1 LNWILNHNLILNIKN
16 KKILLT
22 GGAGFIGSTLVKRLI
37 NNNEILIYDNFSRDS
52 LQYKNITSKNLKVV
66 KDDVLNFGS
75 IKKYCEDFRPEIVI
89 HLAAV
94 AGIDT
99 VIINPIKTLDVNIN
113 GTFNLMKA
121 LQKYSDRLERVV
133 DFSTSEVL
141 GAYAYKSTEKSDT
154 NFAPVGEAR
163 WTYSISK
170 VTGEHLIHSFYKQF
184 GYPCVTIRPFNIY
197 GPGQVGEG
205 AIQIFIK
212 NVVLK
217 KDINIHGDG
226 DQIRSWCY
234 IDDMIDGIELCLTN
248 KNAIGEIFN
257 IGNPKG
263 TITISSLAEKIVTLC
278 KSKSRIVYVPK
289 NYVDVE
295 LRIPSIEKAKELLGF
310 VPKVDLNQGIL
321 RAYKWYKKIY

>member
-1 LNWILNHNLILNIKN
+1 MNIKN

-22 GGAGFIGSTLVKRLI
+22 GGAGFIGSTLANRFI

-52 LQYKNITSKNLKVV
+52 LQYKNIKSNNLKIV
-66 KDDVLNFGS
+66 KDDILNFDS
-75 IKKYCEDFRPEIVI
+75 LKKCCEDFRPEIVI
-89 HLAAV
+89 HLAAI
-94 AGIDT
+94 AGIDS
-99 VIINPIKTLDVNIN
+99 VIINPINTLDVNIN
-113 GTFNLMKA
+113 GTFNLLKA
-121 LQKYSDRLERVV
+121 LQKYSNRLQRIV

-141 GAYAYKSTEKSDT
+141 GAYAFKSSEMSHT

-170 VTGEHLIHSFYKQF
+170 VTGEHLVHSFYKQF
-184 GYPCVTIRPFNIY
+184 DYPCVTIRPFNIY

-212 NVVLK
+212 NVVMK
-217 KDINIHGDG
+217 KDIQIHGDG

-234 IDDMIDGIELCLTN
+234 IDDMIDGIELCLI
-248 KNAIGEIFN
+248 KKEAIGEIFN

-263 TITISSLAEKIVTLC
+263 TITISSLAEKIITIC
-278 KSKSRIVYVPK
+278 RSKSKIVYVPK

-295 LRIPSIEKAKELLGF
+295 LRIPSIEKAKELLQF
-310 VPKVDLNQGIL
+310 VPKIDLNEGIF
-321 RAYKWYKKIY
+321 RTYKWYKKDIKPHS

>member
-1 LNWILNHNLILNIKN
+1 MNIKN
-16 KKILLT
+16 KRILLT
-22 GGAGFIGSTLVKRLI
+22 GGAGFIGSTLASKLRKD
-37 NNNEILIYDNFSRDS
+37 NEIIIYDNFNRDS
-52 LQYKNITSKNLKVV
+52 LTAKKLPSKNITIIEG
-66 KDDVLNFGS
+66 DVLDLP
-75 IKKYCEDFRPEIVI
+75 KLKQTAEDFKPQIVV
-89 HLAAV
+89 HLAAI

-99 VIINPIKTLDVNIN
+99 VILNPINTMEVNMVGTL
-113 GTFNLMKA
+113 NLLKS
-121 LQKYSDRLERVV
+121 LEKYSSKLERVL

-141 GAYAYKSTEKSDT
+141 GAYAYKSTETSST

-170 VTGEHLIHSFYKQF
+170 VAGEHLVHSYYKVK

-212 NVVLK
+212 NAVK
-217 KDINIHGDG
+217 NKDILIHGDG

-234 IDDMIDGIELCLTN
+234 IDDMLQGIELCLT
-248 KNAIGEIFN
+248 KKKAVGEIFN

-263 TITISSLAEKIVTLC
+263 TVTISSLAEKIVTLC
-278 KSKSRIVYVPK
+278 KTKSKIKYVPK

-295 LRIPSIEKAKELLGF
+295 LRIPSIEKATELLGF
-310 VPKVDLNQGIL
+310 TPKVDLNEGIK
-321 RAYKWYKKIY
+321 RTFEWYKKNLGN

>member
-1 LNWILNHNLILNIKN
+1 MKLKN
-16 KKILLT
+16 KRILLT
-22 GGAGFIGSTLVKRLI
+22 GGAGFIGSTLAEKLYR
-37 NNNEILIYDNFSRDS
+37 NNEILIYDNFYRDS
-52 LQYKNITSKNLKVV
+52 LKFKHLRSKNIRIV
-66 KDDVLNFGS
+66 KDDVLNPDS
-75 IKKYCEDFRPEIVI
+75 LRKHCEDFKPQVVV

-99 VIINPIKTLDVNIN
+99 VIIDPVKTLDVNIN
-113 GTFNLMKA
+113 GTLNLLRA
-121 LQKYSDRLERVV
+121 LEKYSGRLERFL

-141 GAYAYKSTEKSDT
+141 GAYAYKSSEKSQT
-154 NFAPVGEAR
+154 NFAPVGEGR

-170 VTGEHLIHSFYKQF
+170 VTGEHLVHSYYKQY
-184 GYPCVTIRPFNIY
+184 GYPSVTIRPFNIY

-212 NVVLK
+212 NVVK
-217 KDINIHGDG
+217 NKNIEIHGEG

-234 IDDMIDGIELCLTN
+234 IDDMIDGIDLCISN
-248 KNAIGEIFN
+248 KKAVGEVFN

-278 KSKSRIVYVPK
+278 KSKSGIVYVPK

-295 LRIPSIEKAKELLGF
+295 LRIPSIEKAKSLLGF
-310 VPKVDLNQGIL
+310 SPKVDLNEGIV
-321 RAYKWYKKIY
+321 RTYNWYRKKIKSFR

>member
-1 LNWILNHNLILNIKN
+1 LKIRN

-22 GGAGFIGSTLVKRLI
+22 GGAGFIGSTLAKELVDD
-37 NNNEILIYDNFSRDS
+37 NEIMIFDNFSRDS
-52 LQYKNITSKNLKVV
+52 IRYKNIKSGNLKIT
-66 KDDVLNFGS
+66 KDDVLNAEG
-75 IKKYCEDFRPEIVI
+75 IRKVCEDFKPEIVV
-89 HLAAV
+89 HLAAI

-99 VIINPIKTLDVNIN
+99 VIIDPINTLDVNIN
-113 GTFNLMKA
+113 GTLNLLKG
-121 LQKYSDRLERVV
+121 LKKYSNRLERVL

-141 GAYAYKSTEKSDT
+141 GAYAYKSNEKAST
-154 NFAPVGEAR
+154 NFAPVGEGR

-170 VTGEHLIHSFYKQF
+170 VTGEHLVHSFYKQY

-212 NVVLK
+212 NVVLGK
-217 KDINIHGDG
+217 NIEIHGDG

-234 IDDMIDGIELCLTN
+234 IDDMIDGIDLCLTN
-248 KNAIGEIFN
+248 KKAVGEVFN

-263 TITISSLAEKIVTLC
+263 TITISSLAEKIVHLC
-278 KSKSRIVYVPK
+278 KARSKIVYVPK

-295 LRIPSIEKAKELLGF
+295 LRIPSIEKAQELLGF
-310 VPKVDLNQGIL
+310 EPKVGLDEGIL
-321 RAYKWYKKIY
+321 RTFKWYKKNLK

>member
-1 LNWILNHNLILNIKN
+1 MKVKN

-22 GGAGFIGSTLVKRLI
+22 GGAGFIGSTLAANLVYD
-37 NNNEILIYDNFSRDS
+37 NEVLIYDNFSRDS
-52 LQYKNITSKNLKVV
+52 LKNKKIKSDNLRIIKG
-66 KDDVLNFGS
+66 DVLDFDLL
-75 IKKYCEDFRPEIVI
+75 KKSCEEFKPEIVI
-89 HLAAV
+89 HLAAI

-99 VIINPIKTLDVNIN
+99 VIINPIKTMEVNIN
-113 GTFNLMKA
+113 GTLNLLKS
-121 LQKYSDRLERVV
+121 LNKYSNRLERFL

-141 GAYAYKSTEKSDT
+141 GAYAYKSTEKSTT

-170 VTGEHLIHSFYKQF
+170 VAGEHLVHSFYKQF
-184 GYPCVTIRPFNIY
+184 GYPSVTVRPFNIY

-217 KDINIHGDG
+217 KYIEIHGDG

-248 KNAIGEIFN
+248 KNAVGEIFN

-263 TITISSLAEKIVTLC
+263 TITISSLAEKIVSLC
-278 KSKSRIVYVPK
+278 KSKSKIIYVPK

-295 LRIPSIEKAKELLGF
+295 LRIPSIDKAKDLLGF
-310 VPKVDLNQGIL
+310 IPKVDLNEGIL
-321 RAYKWYKKIY
+321 RTFNWYKKNLK

>member
-1 LNWILNHNLILNIKN
+1 MKIKN

-22 GGAGFIGSTLVKRLI
+22 GGAGFIGSTLAEKLI
-37 NNNEILIYDNFSRDS
+37 GENEILIYDNFSRDS
-52 LQYKNITSKNLKVV
+52 LKYRKLKSGSL
-66 KDDVLNFGS
+66 KIINDDVLNFDS
-75 IKKYCEDFRPEIVI
+75 LKKCCEDFKPQMVI
-89 HLAAV
+89 HLAAI

-99 VIINPIKTLDVNIN
+99 VIINPVKTLEVNII
-113 GTFNLMKA
+113 GTLNLLKA
-121 LQKYSDRLERVV
+121 LRKHSDRMERFL

-141 GAYAYKSTEKSDT
+141 GAYAYKSSEKSQT

-170 VTGEHLIHSFYKQF
+170 VTGEHLTHSFHKMYK
-184 GYPCVTIRPFNIY
+184 YPSVTIRPFNIY

-212 NVVLK
+212 NVVMK
-217 KDINIHGDG
+217 KNIEIHGDG

-234 IDDMIDGIELCLTN
+234 VDDMIDGIEKCLTN
-248 KNAIGEIFN
+248 PKAIGEVFN

-263 TITISSLAEKIVTLC
+263 TITISSLAEKIITLC
-278 KSKSRIVYVPK
+278 KSNSRIVYVPK

-295 LRIPSIEKAKELLGF
+295 LRIPSIEKAKSLLDF
-310 VPKVDLNQGIL
+310 FPKVDLNEGIL
-321 RAYKWYKKIY
+321 RTYKWYKKNLK

>member
-1 LNWILNHNLILNIKN
+1 MKIKN
-16 KKILLT
+16 KRILLT
-22 GGAGFIGSTLVKRLI
+22 GGAGFIGSTLAKKLVRE
-37 NNNEILIYDNFSRDS
+37 NEIVVYDNFARDS
-52 LQYKNITSKNLKVV
+52 ISDKKINSENLRIV
-66 KDDVLNFGS
+66 KDDILNLES
-75 IKKYCEDFRPEIVI
+75 LRKTCEEFKPQIVV
-89 HLAAV
+89 HMAAI

-99 VIINPIKTLDVNIN
+99 VIINPVKTLDVNIN
-113 GTFNLMKA
+113 GTLNLLKA
-121 LQKYSDRLERVV
+121 LEKYSGKLERVL

-141 GAYAYKSTEKSDT
+141 GAYAYKSTEKSST

-170 VTGEHLIHSFYKQF
+170 VAGEHILHSYYKQF
-184 GYPCVTIRPFNIY
+184 GYPVVTIRPFNIY

-212 NVVLK
+212 NVVK
-217 KDINIHGDG
+217 NKNIQIHGDG

-234 IDDMIDGIELCLTN
+234 IDDMINGVELCLTN
-248 KNAIGEIFN
+248 KKAIGEVIN

-263 TITISSLAEKIVTLC
+263 TITISSLAEKIVTLT
-278 KSKSRIVYVPK
+278 KSKSKIIHIPK

-310 VPKVDLNQGIL
+310 YPKVDLNEGIL
-321 RAYKWYKKIY
+321 KTYQWYKKNMNK

>member
-1 LNWILNHNLILNIKN
+1 MNIKN

-22 GGAGFIGSTLVKRLI
+22 GGAGFIGSTLVSKLVKD
-37 NNNEILIYDNFSRDS
+37 NEITIVDNLSRDS
-52 LQYKNITSKNLKVV
+52 IKYKKITSRNLKIVRE
-66 KDDVLNFGS
+66 DVLNFEAL
-75 IKKYCEDFRPEIVI
+75 KKTCEDFKPEIVI

-99 VIINPIKTLDVNIN
+99 VIIDPVKTLDVNIN
-113 GTFNLMKA
+113 GTFNLLKS
-121 LQKYSDRLERVV
+121 LEKYSGRLERII

-170 VTGEHLIHSFYKQF
+170 VAGEHIVHSYYKKF
-184 GYPCVTIRPFNIY
+184 GYPSVTIRPFNIY

-212 NVVLK
+212 NAVRGK
-217 KDINIHGDG
+217 NIEIHGDG

-234 IDDMIDGIELCLTN
+234 IDDMIQGIELSLTN
-248 KNAIGEIFN
+248 KKAIGEIFN

-263 TITISSLAEKIVTLC
+263 TITISSLAEKIVALC
-278 KSKSRIVYVPK
+278 RSKSKIIYTPK

-295 LRIPSIEKAKELLGF
+295 LRIPSIEKAKDLLGF
-310 VPKVDLNQGIL
+310 VPQVDLNEGII
-321 RAYKWYKKIY
+321 KTFNWYKKNI

>member
-1 LNWILNHNLILNIKN
+1 M
-16 KKILLT
+16 LT
-22 GGAGFIGSTLVKRLI
+22 GGAGFIGSTLAEKLI
-37 NNNEILIYDNFSRDS
+37 DENEILVYDNFSRDS
-52 LQYKNITSKNLKVV
+52 ISYRNIKSRKLKIV
-66 KDDVLNFGS
+66 KDDVLNFES
-75 IKKYCEDFRPEIVI
+75 LKKQCEDFKPEVVI
-89 HLAAV
+89 HLAAI

-99 VIINPIKTLDVNIN
+99 VIINPVKTLDVNIN
-113 GTFNLMKA
+113 GTLNLLKA
-121 LQKYSDRLERVV
+121 LRKYSGRLERII

-170 VTGEHLIHSFYKQF
+170 VAGEHLMHSFYKMYD
-184 GYPCVTIRPFNIY
+184 YPTVTIRPFNIY

-212 NVVLK
+212 NVVK
-217 KDINIHGDG
+217 GKDIEIHGDG

-234 IDDMIDGIELCLTN
+234 IDDMIDGIERCLVNN
-248 KNAIGEIFN
+248 KAVGEIFN

-263 TITISSLAEKIVTLC
+263 TITISSLAEKIITLC
-278 KSKSRIVYVPK
+278 KSKSKIIYVPK

-295 LRIPSIEKAKELLGF
+295 LRIPSIEKAKELLRF
-310 VPKVDLNQGIL
+310 IPKIDLNEGII
-321 RAYKWYKKIY
+321 RTYNWYKKNLK

>member
-1 LNWILNHNLILNIKN
+1 M
-16 KKILLT
+16 
-22 GGAGFIGSTLVKRLI
+22 
-37 NNNEILIYDNFSRDS
+37 IYDNFSRDS
-52 LQYKNITSKNLKVV
+52 LRYKKIKSKNLHIV
-66 KDDVLNFGS
+66 KDDVLNFES
-75 IKKYCEDFRPEIVI
+75 LKKYCEDFKPQIVI

-99 VIINPIKTLDVNIN
+99 VIVNPVKTLNVNIN
-113 GTFNLMKA
+113 GTFNLLNA
-121 LQKYSDRLERVV
+121 LMKYSDKLERFV

-141 GAYAYKSTEKSDT
+141 GAYAFRSNEKSTT

-170 VTGEHLIHSFYKQF
+170 VTGEHLVHSFFKMH
-184 GYPCVTIRPFNIY
+184 GYPAVTIRPFNIY

-205 AIQIFIK
+205 AIQVFIK

-217 KDINIHGDG
+217 KKIEIHGNG

-234 IDDMIDGIELCLTN
+234 VDDMLDGIEKCITN
-248 KNAIGEIFN
+248 PKAIGEVFN

-278 KSKSRIVYVPK
+278 KSKSKIVYVPK

-310 VPKVDLNQGIL
+310 EPKVDLNEGIV
-321 RAYKWYKKIY
+321 KTFQWYKKYLKQK

>member
-1 LNWILNHNLILNIKN
+1 MNIKN
-16 KKILLT
+16 KRVLLT
-22 GGAGFIGSTLVKRLI
+22 GGAGFIGSTLASKLHKD
-37 NNNEILIYDNFSRDS
+37 NEILIYDNFHRDS
-52 LQYKNITSKNLKVV
+52 LSDKGLSSRHIKIV
-66 KDDVLNFGS
+66 KGDVLDLPLLT
-75 IKKYCEDFRPEIVI
+75 KTVQDFKPQVVV
-89 HLAAV
+89 HLAAI

-99 VIINPIKTLDVNIN
+99 VILNPINTMEVNMIGTL
-113 GTFNLMKA
+113 NLLKS
-121 LQKYSDRLERVV
+121 LEKYSSKLERVL

-141 GAYAYKSTEKSDT
+141 GAYAYKSTEKSST

-170 VTGEHLIHSFYKQF
+170 VAGEHLVHSYYKVK

-212 NVVLK
+212 NAVK
-217 KDINIHGDG
+217 NKTIQIHGDG

-234 IDDMIDGIELCLTN
+234 IDDMLQGIELCLT
-248 KNAIGEIFN
+248 KKKAVGEIFN

-263 TITISSLAEKIVTLC
+263 TVTISSLAEKIITLC
-278 KSKSRIVYVPK
+278 PTKSKIKYIPK

-295 LRIPSIEKAKELLGF
+295 LLIPSIEKATELLGY
-310 VPKVDLNQGIL
+310 VPKVDLNEGIK
-321 RAYKWYKKIY
+321 RTFAWYKKNLK

>member
-1 LNWILNHNLILNIKN
+1 MKIKN
-16 KKILLT
+16 KRILLT
-22 GGAGFIGSTLVKRLI
+22 GGAGFIGSTLAEKLV
-37 NNNEILIYDNFSRDS
+37 NENEILIYDNFSRDS
-52 LQYKNITSKNLKVV
+52 LRNKNIKSKNLKVV
-66 KDDVLNFGS
+66 RDDILNYES
-75 IKKYCEDFRPEIVI
+75 LKKQCESFKPQIAV

-99 VIINPIKTLDVNIN
+99 VIINPVKTMDVNIN
-113 GTFNLMKA
+113 GTLNLLKA
-121 LQKYSDRLERVV
+121 LEKYSDRLERVL

-141 GAYAYKSTEKSDT
+141 GAYAYKSTEKSQT
-154 NFAPVGEAR
+154 NFAPVGEGR

-170 VTGEHLIHSFYKQF
+170 VAGEHLVNSYYKLY
-184 GYPCVTIRPFNIY
+184 GYPAVTIRPFNIY

-212 NVVLK
+212 NVVRNK
-217 KDINIHGDG
+217 NIEIHGDG

-234 IDDMIDGIELCLTN
+234 IDDMMDGIEKCITN
-248 KNAIGEIFN
+248 KKAVGEIFN

-263 TITISSLAEKIVTLC
+263 TITISSLAEKIISLC
-278 KSKSRIVYVPK
+278 KSKSRIKYVPK

-310 VPKVDLNQGIL
+310 IPKIGLNEGIL
-321 RAYKWYKKIY
+321 KTFSWYKKNLNNDH

>member
-1 LNWILNHNLILNIKN
+1 MKLKN
-16 KKILLT
+16 KRILLT
-22 GGAGFIGSTLVKRLI
+22 GGAGFIGSTLAEKLYR
-37 NNNEILIYDNFSRDS
+37 NNEILIYDNFYRDS
-52 LQYKNITSKNLKVV
+52 LKFKKLKSKNIKIV
-66 KDDVLNFGS
+66 KDDVLNPDS
-75 IKKYCEDFRPEIVI
+75 LRKECEDFKPQVVV

-99 VIINPIKTLDVNIN
+99 VIIDPVKTLDVNIN
-113 GTFNLMKA
+113 GTLNLLRA
-121 LQKYSDRLERVV
+121 LEKYSGKLERFL

-141 GAYAYKSTEKSDT
+141 GAYAYKSSEKSQT
-154 NFAPVGEAR
+154 NFAPVGEGR

-170 VTGEHLIHSFYKQF
+170 VTGEHLVHSYYKQY

-212 NVVLK
+212 NVVK
-217 KDINIHGDG
+217 NKNIEIHGEG

-234 IDDMIDGIELCLTN
+234 IDDMIDGIDLCLSN
-248 KNAIGEIFN
+248 KNAVGEVFN

-278 KSKSRIVYVPK
+278 KSKSGIVYVPK

-295 LRIPSIEKAKELLGF
+295 LRIPSIEKAKNLLGF
-310 VPKVDLNQGIL
+310 SPKVDLNEGII
-321 RAYKWYKKIY
+321 RTYNWYRKKINNF